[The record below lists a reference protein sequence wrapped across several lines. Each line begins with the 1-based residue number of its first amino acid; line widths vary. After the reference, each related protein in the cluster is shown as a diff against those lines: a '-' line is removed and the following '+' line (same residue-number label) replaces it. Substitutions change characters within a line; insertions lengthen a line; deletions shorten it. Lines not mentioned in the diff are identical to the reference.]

1 MSLVLWLRCGP
12 PFCLEGAS
20 WCWTAILSGDGSTPW
35 SGFSDT
41 WLLGFRRIYAIFVVR
56 GNRDPHRTAARSPW
70 AMLRLMSL
78 SYGPGLLTVAVL
90 WTTVGGTGDLS
101 GADLLLFALL
111 GTVNGG
117 MLGAASL
124 AWTFPLRRLDT
135 IDDLIRSSTHRERI
149 ISPVLRGYGIWQA
162 APPVVAAAIPVVIL
176 LARGDFAARN
186 VAIAVNLAWSMSF
199 LGNVGYWL
207 IVPPIMVIFMRRCTD
222 LSLRW
227 NDPARTPG
235 VRTLSEGYAYSAIF
249 LALGALAVTLPGL
262 FVSARLFAGYL
273 PYLYGLLLG
282 LSLWVGAFTQFMIFT
297 ITRRF
302 RLSVMDAL
310 VEGDAYQLSEAR
322 AMEEIFEKVRV
333 SENSPSTRAAY
344 DMLAEA
350 PSLPYGTGLI
360 VQYATA
366 ILGSVVGF
374 LLQ

>member
-1 MSLVLWLRCGP
+1 M
-12 PFCLEGAS
+12 
-20 WCWTAILSGDGSTPW
+20 
-35 SGFSDT
+35 
-41 WLLGFRRIYAIFVVR
+41 
-56 GNRDPHRTAARSPW
+56 RSPW
-70 AMLRLMSL
+70 AVLRLMAL
-78 SYGPGLLTVAVL
+78 SYGPGLLTVAL
-90 WTTVGGTGDLS
+90 SRAAVGGTWNLS
-101 GADLLLFALL
+101 GEDLLLFALL

-124 AWTFPLRRLDT
+124 AWTFPLRRLGT
-135 IDDLIRSSTHRERI
+135 IDDLIRSSTHRDRI
-149 ISPVLRGYGIWQA
+149 VSPVLRGYGVWQA
-162 APPVVAAAIPVVIL
+162 VPPIAAAAIPIAIL
-176 LARGDFAARN
+176 LARGDLGTRH

-199 LGNVGYWL
+199 LGNVSYWL
-207 IVPPIMVIFMRRCTD
+207 IVPPIMVIIMRKCTD

-235 VRTLSEGYAYSAIF
+235 IRTLSEGYAYSAIF
-249 LALGALAVTLPGL
+249 LALAAFAVTLPGL
-262 FVSARLFAGYL
+262 LGKAPLPGKYL

-282 LSLWVGAFTQFMIFT
+282 LSLWVGAFTQFMLFT

-302 RLSVMDAL
+302 RLRMMDTLAG
-310 VEGDAYQLSEAR
+310 GDAYQLSEAR
-322 AMEEIFEKVRV
+322 AAEIFEKVRV

>member
-1 MSLVLWLRCGP
+1 
-12 PFCLEGAS
+12 
-20 WCWTAILSGDGSTPW
+20 
-35 SGFSDT
+35 
-41 WLLGFRRIYAIFVVR
+41 
-56 GNRDPHRTAARSPW
+56 
-70 AMLRLMSL
+70 MSL